1 MARPSRRQGLRLRN
15 PDEPHRQRLPALVR
29 RALLVVVA
37 MGQAEGEERGE
48 LYRRVRADAGRRG
61 APPWR
66 RRRDLRPHPH
76 RHHPRRA
83 RHPLHELRR
92 LGGELHRARR
102 ARGRPLRDHH
112 LDRSGTP
119 RCPGSPRH
127 GARRMTHILVATDAW
142 HPQVNGVVRTLTM
155 MAEAAKGLGVEVS
168 FLTPQ
173 SFRTFAMPS
182 DPDLQLALPYPA
194 KIAALIEKAQPDSI
208 HIATEGPIGL
218 LVRRYCR
225 KHRLPFTTSFH
236 TRFPEYVSARSP
248 IPESWVWRALRWF
261 HRPSQAVMAAT
272 PALSAELRMRG
283 FSNVVLWSRGVD
295 TSLFHPRDVDLCL
308 PQPVFLSVC
317 RIAVEK
323 NLESFL
329 DLDLPGT
336 KLVVGDGPAR
346 AALER
351 KYPDAV
357 FLGARHGEELAE
369 IYAASDIFVFPSKTD
384 TFGLVLLEA
393 LASGLPV
400 AAFPVTGPRDVIGA
414 APVGVLS
421 EDLQAACMDALQIA
435 PQSCVAF
442 AAAHTWQAST
452 RVFVEHALDVRDTNV
467 ESPVQTSGSDEE

>member
-1 MARPSRRQGLRLRN
+1 
-15 PDEPHRQRLPALVR
+15 
-29 RALLVVVA
+29 
-37 MGQAEGEERGE
+37 
-48 LYRRVRADAGRRG
+48 
-61 APPWR
+61 
-66 RRRDLRPHPH
+66 
-76 RHHPRRA
+76 
-83 RHPLHELRR
+83 
-92 LGGELHRARR
+92 
-102 ARGRPLRDHH
+102 
-112 LDRSGTP
+112 
-119 RCPGSPRH
+119 
-127 GARRMTHILVATDAW
+127 MTRILVATDAW

-155 MAEAAKGLGVEVS
+155 MAEAAKNLGVEIS

-182 DPDLQLALPYPA
+182 YPDLQLALPYPA

-236 TRFPEYVSARSP
+236 TRFPEYVSARSS

-272 PALSAELRMRG
+272 PALAAELRIRG
-283 FSNVVLWSRGVD
+283 FRNVVLWSRGVD
-295 TSLFHPRDVDLCL
+295 TALFHPRDIDLCL
-308 PQPVFLSVC
+308 PQPVFLSVG
-317 RIAVEK
+317 RVAVEK
-323 NLESFL
+323 NLEAFL

-346 AALER
+346 MALER

-357 FLGARHGEELAE
+357 FLGARQGEELAE
-369 IYAASDIFVFPSKTD
+369 IYAAADIFVFPSRTD

-414 APVGVLS
+414 SPVGVLN
-421 EDLQAACMDALQIA
+421 EDLRIACMAALQIPRQA
-435 PQSCVAF
+435 CVAF
-442 AAAHTWQAST
+442 AASHTWHASA
-452 RVFVEHALDVRDTNV
+452 RVFVDHALNVRSLGAIDDMAGLLT
-467 ESPVQTSGSDEE
+467 EGPHLAA